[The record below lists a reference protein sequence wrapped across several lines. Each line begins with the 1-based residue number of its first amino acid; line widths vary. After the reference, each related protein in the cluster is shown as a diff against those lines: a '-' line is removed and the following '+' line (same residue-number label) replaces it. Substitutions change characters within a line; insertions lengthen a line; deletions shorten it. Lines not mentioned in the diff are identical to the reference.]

1 LLRESLVDELL
12 VYIAPRLLGPTAR
25 ALVELP
31 QLREL
36 ADAPAFTLIDLQ
48 QVGEDVRLRL
58 RPRAA
63 AAA

>member
-1 LLRESLVDELL
+1 L
-12 VYIAPRLLGPTAR
+12 VYVAPILLGPTAR

-36 ADAPAFTLIDLQ
+36 TDAPAFSLIDMS

-58 RPRAA
+58 RPRAVA
-63 AAA
+63 AGG